1 MPADI
6 LEVLKCWL
14 TARKAR
20 VAVGGQFPRDM
31 VIRDMA
37 YQGIV
42 LGPPLWTLFFEDAAM
57 AIRFHDFFAR
67 WFSQTTLNAYKAFQL
82 TTGNQ
87 VMFSELKRC
96 QCEVHIWGKANQVS
110 SDASK
115 ESMHI
120 LALKDGISD

>member
-31 VIRDMA
+31 VIRDMV

-42 LGPPLWTLFFEDAAM
+42 LGPLLWNIFSEDAAK
-57 AIRFHDFFAR
+57 AIRLNEFCEIVFADD
-67 WFSQTTLNAYKAFQL
+67 LKAYKAFTP

-87 VMFSELKRC
+87 ALLSELKKL
-96 QCEVHIWGKANQVS
+96 QCEAHG
-110 SDASK
+110 
-115 ESMHI
+115 
-120 LALKDGISD
+120 

>member
-6 LEVLKCWL
+6 LEVLKFWL

-31 VIRDMA
+31 VIRDMV

-42 LGPPLWTLFFEDAAM
+42 LGPHLWTILFEDAAM
-57 AIRFHDFFAR
+57 AIRFHDFCCEMVFADD
-67 WFSQTTLNAYKAFQL
+67 LNAYKAFQL
-82 TTGNQ
+82 TNGNQ